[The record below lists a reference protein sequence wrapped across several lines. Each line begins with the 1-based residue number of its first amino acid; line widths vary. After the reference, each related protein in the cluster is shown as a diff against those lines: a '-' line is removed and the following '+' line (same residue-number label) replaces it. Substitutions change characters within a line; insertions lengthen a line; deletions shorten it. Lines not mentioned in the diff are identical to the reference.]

1 MKKFL
6 IILFSAIAVAS
17 LSSCENRYEYNY
29 SLQYTIDGQTYTDSG
44 TITTS
49 YIKSVPIA
57 VTNHGGITVDT
68 YPDRAVNP
76 KKPMKLDPRVIYNG
90 DKTPTIDK
98 FEYSLAR
105 FYEINIIT
113 KNIRNEV
120 IVAQKQPANIKE
132 E

>member
-6 IILFSAIAVAS
+6 IILFSAITIAC

-113 KNIRNEV
+113 KKTRNEV
-120 IVAQKQPANIKE
+120 IVAKPNIKE

>member
-1 MKKFL
+1 MKKLL
-6 IILFSAIAVAS
+6 IILFSAIAIAAC

-29 SLQYTIDGQTYTDSG
+29 SLQYTIDGETYTDTG

-76 KKPMKLDPRVIYNG
+76 KRPMRLDPRVIYNG

-113 KNIRNEV
+113 KKTRNEV
-120 IVAQKQPANIKE
+120 IVAQPVSIKE

>member
-1 MKKFL
+1 MKKLL
-6 IILFSAIAVAS
+6 IILFTAIAVAAC
-17 LSSCENRYEYNY
+17 LSSCESRYEYNY
-29 SLQYTIDGQTYTDSG
+29 SLQYTIEGQTYTDSG
-44 TITTS
+44 TVTTS

-113 KNIRNEV
+113 KKTRNEV
-120 IVAQKQPANIKE
+120 IVAQPNIKE

>member
-1 MKKFL
+1 MKKLL
-6 IILFSAIAVAS
+6 IILFTAIAVAAC
-17 LSSCENRYEYNY
+17 LSSCESRYEYNY
-29 SLQYTIDGQTYTDSG
+29 SLQYTIEGQTYTDSG

-113 KNIRNEV
+113 KKTRNEV
-120 IVAQKQPANIKE
+120 IVAQPNIKE

>member
-1 MKKFL
+1 MKKLL
-6 IILFSAIAVAS
+6 IILFTAIAVAAC
-17 LSSCENRYEYNY
+17 LSSCESRYEYNY
-29 SLQYTIDGQTYTDSG
+29 SLQYTIEGQTYTDSG

-105 FYEINIIT
+105 FYAINIIT
-113 KNIRNEV
+113 KKTRNEV
-120 IVAQKQPANIKE
+120 IVAQPNIKE